1 MTSAGKRVFAQFTK
15 RRAFIEA
22 FYKVKTMDDN
32 QKKFIKQLEIDT
44 KFFRC
49 AFANPC
55 TM

>member
-1 MTSAGKRVFAQFTK
+1 MASAGKRVIAQFTQ
-15 RRAFIEA
+15 RGAFIEA
-22 FYKVKTMDDN
+22 FYKLKTMDDN
-32 QKKFIKQLEIDT
+32 QKKFVKQLEIDN